1 MEDRPRDKRGQK
13 VLREYN
19 NTLYEQLYITDDL
32 ILVMVTKVIIRY
44 N

>member
-19 NTLYEQLYITDDL
+19 TLFVQLYITDYL
-32 ILVMVTKVIIRY
+32 IMVMVTEVIIRSD
-44 N
+44 